1 MKQATPTLNHR
12 PRPGCG
18 KQWIYG
24 PRRSGFTLIELLVVI
39 AIIAILAAMLLPA
52 LARAKLSAKQ
62 VQCMNNVRNWSQA
75 GLMYAHENRDLLPVR
90 GPEAAAFSYPN
101 ILGTAFRASLEGL
114 GLGKTSSFCP
124 EGAVPV
130 KGQELLYAGYG
141 GSSGYAYFGGGLE
154 GTGVRR
160 PLSLRDVQDEAGRPS
175 VFFADVNR
183 FWAPDKPLHTN
194 HAAPGKPIARV
205 DTELGFFLRVG
216 IPRGVNISYLDG
228 HVEWRRFDSL
238 DLKVSYLSA
247 SSDHSYYWT
256 K

>member
-1 MKQATPTLNHR
+1 MKLATPNPNHR
-12 PRPGCG
+12 PQSGFE
-18 KQWIYG
+18 KQWIDG
-24 PRRSGFTLIELLVVI
+24 HRRSGFTLIELLVVI
-39 AIIAILAAMLLPA
+39 AVIAILAAMLLPA

-62 VQCMNNVRNWSQA
+62 VQCMNNVRNWTQA
-75 GLMYAHENRDLLPVR
+75 TLMYAHENRDLLPVR
-90 GPEAAAFSYPN
+90 GPEAAAFGYPN
-101 ILGTAFRASLEGL
+101 ILGTAFRASLQGL

-130 KGQELLYAGYG
+130 QGQELLYNGYG
-141 GSSGYAYFGGGLE
+141 GSSGYTYFGGGLE
-154 GTGVRR
+154 GSGVRR

-175 VFFADVNR
+175 VVFADVNR

-205 DTELGFFLRVG
+205 DIELGFFLRVG

-238 DLKVSYLSA
+238 DLKVSYASA
-247 SSDHSYYWT
+247 SADLSYYWP